1 MSIIANLNPTA
12 SKLAFLSG
20 FDISCS
26 LGFLSLQNLLLSAG
40 NTDSHILR
48 MGAHPTFLGVT
59 KVGLVPVKVVSLK
72 RSIAGA
78 FVVSYMVLGLEKSV
92 SVCVCFRIGPSQ
104 GRKKFKPHPQN
115 RILVLLRGSFQNF
128 WQATLSFLYGSPPH
142 PEGPTTLGHNSHTH
156 PLLLFMRWA

>member
-1 MSIIANLNPTA
+1 MSIVANLNPTA

-92 SVCVCFRIGPSQ
+92 SVCVCVLE
-104 GRKKFKPHPQN
+104 
-115 RILVLLRGSFQNF
+115 LVPLRGEKNS
-128 WQATLSFLYGSPPH
+128 
-142 PEGPTTLGHNSHTH
+142 SHTH
-156 PLLLFMRWA
+156 KTGSWYFLGVVFKIFDKQPSHFYMGVPHTPRDQQH